1 METHHDMRLDDNEM
15 DGSTAGICVL
25 QLAQGVHTLQRC
37 CRIVGQQICLGQ
49 QAQHLQCN
57 QAESA

>member
-1 METHHDMRLDDNEM
+1 MRLDDNEM